1 MKKTDRIAGNPAI
14 FLLFLRQQDIVG
26 MNRRTER
33 IGKLLQHQI
42 GQVLLEKLADPRIDT
57 ARTSVTR
64 VEVPEDLLCAKVYV
78 SIIGS
83 EAEQQRCIKSLA
95 RASGRIRAIVRDNI
109 SLRHMPVLEFVIDH
123 QFKKTLETLD
133 VIRQA
138 MDEIREKE
146 TEEEN

>member
-1 MKKTDRIAGNPAI
+1 
-14 FLLFLRQQDIVG
+14 

-33 IGKLLQHQI
+33 IGKLLQHEI
-42 GQVLLEKLADPRIDT
+42 GRVLLEKLADPRIDT
-57 ARTSVTR
+57 ARTSITR
-64 VEVPEDLLCAKVYV
+64 VEAQEDLLCAKVYV
-78 SIIGS
+78 SIVGT
-83 EAEQQRCIKSLA
+83 EAEQQRCIKALT
-95 RASGRIRAIVRDNI
+95 RAAGHIRAIVRDNI
-109 SLRHMPVLEFVIDH
+109 TLRFTPVLEFVIDH